1 MTDQVPTERPATPEL
16 VPLWQELMVR
26 YEERVK
32 DLKERQA
39 KLEETM
45 MAVENMLA
53 VPLGCCLPGELSEA
67 RVNMRWAVHWRDNAI
82 AEIRLVAWRMRML
95 SATDYFMEV
104 YDSY

>member
-1 MTDQVPTERPATPEL
+1 M
-16 VPLWQELMVR
+16 R

-32 DLKERQA
+32 DLKERQT
-39 KLEETM
+39 KLEESM
-45 MAVENMLA
+45 MAVENLLA
-53 VPLGCCLPGELSEA
+53 VPLGCYLPGELLEV
-67 RVNMRWAVHWRDNAI
+67 RVNIRWAVHWWDDAI